1 MSSQSRRGDN
11 PVVNMKSPILWMVS
25 VILASFPTAP
35 FAQTAPLCDRLDQAM
50 AATAGANVQAET
62 VRDILTDLGT
72 SQASCS
78 FSLDTLGMKSA
89 NCNWAFSYRSA
100 EATGAF
106 QGMLAELS
114 VCADMASGIET
125 DQSVNHPDF
134 YDLRLMRIAGGE
146 MGLSIKDKAAIQ
158 QTYVFLRLTPAEPK

>member
-1 MSSQSRRGDN
+1 
-11 PVVNMKSPILWMVS
+11 
-25 VILASFPTAP
+25 
-35 FAQTAPLCDRLDQAM
+35 M

-106 QGMLAELS
+106 KDMLAELS
-114 VCADMASGIET
+114 ACAAMASAIET
-125 DQSVNHPDF
+125 DQPVNHPDF
-134 YDLRLMRIAGGE
+134 YDLRLMRIAGGDV
-146 MGLSIKDKAAIQ
+146 GLSIKDKAALA